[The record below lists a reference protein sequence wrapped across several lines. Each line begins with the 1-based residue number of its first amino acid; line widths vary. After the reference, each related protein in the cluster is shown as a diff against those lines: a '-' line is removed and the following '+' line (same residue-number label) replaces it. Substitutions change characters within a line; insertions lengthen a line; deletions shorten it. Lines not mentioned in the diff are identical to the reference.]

1 VAGRSLQDSSI
12 IMPVAEFLRRQAE
25 SCLRTAR
32 GCFDLASAERMRIM
46 AAEFAAKAAEIDAEQ
61 GDQKQIAP
69 HLIARHSVSSQNND
83 R

>member
-1 VAGRSLQDSSI
+1 
-12 IMPVAEFLRRQAE
+12 
-25 SCLRTAR
+25 
-32 GCFDLASAERMRIM
+32 MRIM